1 MVLIHVLED
10 HCSYHSH
17 PFLAGYTEKRIHRHT
32 SNADM
37 SDMLTRIAYR
47 ISGNFGI
54 GKVWRIWRSW
64 PNRQTKTTQNKA
76 IAISASIFYF
86 NVLYE
91 HCIE

>member
-1 MVLIHVLED
+1 MVLIHVLEG

-47 ISGNFGI
+47 ISGNFGKFGDLGQI
-54 GKVWRIWRSW
+54 VKLRLLKIK
-64 PNRQTKTTQNKA
+64 Q
-76 IAISASIFYF
+76 
-86 NVLYE
+86 
-91 HCIE
+91 